1 MSYIAGSNQCVC
13 ASAGFDVIAYC
24 VSLAGFDQVTK
35 QCAGIARS
43 VILQCFF
50 SEREEIQDVLVT
62 FHAPEA
68 FRNNL
73 LQQLAETVIALQVL
87 SGDVVVSRCRAH
99 TGDF

>member
-1 MSYIAGSNQCVC
+1 MG
-13 ASAGFDVIAYC
+13 AGFDVIAYC
-24 VSLAGFDQVTK
+24 VSLAGLDQVTK

-73 LQQLAETVIALQVL
+73 LQQLAETGIALQVL